1 MKPTCPA
8 FFLALLLAAGASC
21 AQDAAAKVDAYA
33 ATQLAR
39 HNGCFRCHAMQ
50 SERKEGPAWA
60 SIAARRR
67 GKPGAQAELTAYLT
81 TSGSKAMY
89 LDGQVIYH
97 KTVQTTPRDDM
108 AQVRNLVDWIL
119 SR

>member
-1 MKPTCPA
+1 MKPTRPA

-21 AQDAAAKVDAYA
+21 AQDAAAQVDVYA

-39 HNGCFRCHAMQ
+39 NNGCFRCHAAQ
-50 SERKEGPAWA
+50 SELKEGPAWTN
-60 SIAARRR
+60 IAARRR
-67 GKPGAQAELTAYLT
+67 GKPDAQAELMTYLT
-81 TSGSKAMY
+81 SSGNKAMY
-89 LDGQVIYH
+89 LNGQVIYH